1 MEKITEFVS
10 TIKRWIQIRIFRTR
24 RAGFYIDLGKAIQE
38 ADSLKRFLRAGEEHL
53 LKYKE
58 PGQAALYAEM
68 LTNLNQYRGK
78 LAGMTTGLVPESD
91 LLSLAAIDNC
101 SSDAEKHA
109 GLRWMAK
116 NIKALEKLRGHI
128 IQALA
133 ILPIVIPIA
142 IGILV
147 YVSTMF
153 VPLFEQRLSH
163 EFWSP
168 KSQVLYWVSYS
179 VTHWHFAIVIVSSIL
194 GYLYQRSFT
203 HWRGISRRNFE
214 QKIRVLRIPH
224 VLHRD
229 HTCATYFVALAN
241 LLRTKVPLSD
251 ALVKLSERAEPYLYW
266 HIQTTLSK
274 LKERPGKLIE
284 AFDTGLI
291 APDLFLR
298 LSNFS
303 AKKGFELGLIDLA
316 ESGMEHIENE
326 VIKTSKYLYIG
337 SIAFVAFTIGFLYFG
352 VMGIAYDVKNH
363 QEAYQLNNRK

>member
-1 MEKITEFVS
+1 MNKITHWILSVG
-10 TIKRWIQIRIFRTR
+10 RWYQIQIFRTR

-68 LTNLNQYRGK
+68 LANLNHYRGK
-78 LAGMTTGLVPESD
+78 ISGMMSGLVPEAD
-91 LLSLAAIDNC
+91 LLSLTAIDSS

-109 GLRWMAK
+109 GLRWLST
-116 NIKALEKLRGHI
+116 NIKALAKLRGHI
-128 IQALA
+128 IQAVS

-147 YVSTMF
+147 YVSTKF
-153 VPLFEQRLSH
+153 VPLFEERLSH
-163 EFWSP
+163 EFWSSS
-168 KSQVLYWVSYS
+168 SQVLYWVSYA
-179 VTHWHFAIVIVSSIL
+179 VTHWYLPIAIVCALV
-194 GYLYQRSFT
+194 GYFYQRSFT
-203 HWRGISRRNFE
+203 QWCGISRRNFE
-214 QKIRVLRIPH
+214 KKIRLLRIPH

-229 HTCATYFVALAN
+229 HTCATYFVGLAN

-251 ALVKLSERAEPYLYW
+251 ALVRLSEKAEPYLRW
-266 HIQTTLSK
+266 HIETTIAN
-274 LKERPGKLIE
+274 LKERPGKLVE

-316 ESGMEHIENE
+316 ETGMEHIENE

-337 SIAFVAFTIGFLYFG
+337 SIAFVALTIAFLYFG
-352 VMGIAYDVKNH
+352 VTGIAYDVKNH
-363 QEAYQLNNRK
+363 QEEYQLNRK